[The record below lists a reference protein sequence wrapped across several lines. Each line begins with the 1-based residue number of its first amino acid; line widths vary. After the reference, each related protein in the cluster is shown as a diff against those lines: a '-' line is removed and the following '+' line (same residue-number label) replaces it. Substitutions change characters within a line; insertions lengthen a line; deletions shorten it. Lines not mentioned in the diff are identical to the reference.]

1 MPVSDWSRIVSQ
13 LVIHV
18 PHASTTI
25 PPDVR
30 EQFTLSASALA
41 AEARLS
47 ADLLTDE
54 LARAAWPSATIV
66 AAEVSRLVIDVER
79 YADDRD
85 EPMAA
90 VGRGMIY
97 ARTRSG
103 RPLRRDL
110 TAGERAALQAA
121 WYDPHWQRLRA
132 AATGRIMI
140 DLHSYPKRAWKV
152 EPHPQ
157 ARRPE
162 IDLGTTSGLTPD
174 SWVAALQSHFAASGY
189 DVGLNTPYAGV
200 VDAGAAA
207 AAVMIEIRRD
217 LIGALPHGPGWE
229 RLRTCLSQLPMP

>member
-1 MPVSDWSRIVSQ
+1 MSH

-30 EQFTLSASALA
+30 DQFTLSPPALA

-66 AAEVSRLVIDVER
+66 AAEVSRLVVDVER
-79 YADDRD
+79 YADDRL

-97 ARTRSG
+97 SRTRDG

-110 TAGERAALQAA
+110 SAGERAALQAA

-132 AATGRIMI
+132 AAAGRIMI

-157 ARRPE
+157 APRRE
-162 IDLGTTSGLTPD
+162 IDLGTMCDLTADP
-174 SWVAALQSHFAASGY
+174 WVATLQAHFAAAGY

-207 AAVMIEIRRD
+207 AVMIEIRHD
-217 LIGALPHGPGWE
+217 LMGPLPHGPGWE

>member
-1 MPVSDWSRIVSQ
+1 MSH

-25 PPDVR
+25 PPESRD
-30 EQFTLSASALA
+30 QFTLSARALA

-47 ADLLTDE
+47 ADLLTNE
-54 LARAAWPSATIV
+54 LARAAWPDAVIV
-66 AAEVSRLVIDVER
+66 AAEVSRLVVDVER
-79 YADDRD
+79 YADDGL

-97 ARTRSG
+97 TRTRSG

-110 TAGERAALQAA
+110 PAGERAVLKRA

-132 AATGRIMI
+132 KAAGRIMI

-157 ARRPE
+157 AVRPE
-162 IDLGTTSGLTPD
+162 IDLGTTCGLTPD
-174 SWVAALQSHFAASGY
+174 SWVAALQSHFAESGY
-189 DVGLNTPYAGV
+189 EVGLNTPYAGV

-207 AAVMIEIRRD
+207 AVMIEIRRD
-217 LIGALPHGPGWE
+217 VIGPLPHGPAWE
-229 RLRTCLSQLPMP
+229 RLRACLSRMPMP

>member
-1 MPVSDWSRIVSQ
+1 MSH

-25 PPDVR
+25 PPAVR
-30 EQFTLSASALA
+30 DQFTLSAQALA

-66 AAEVSRLVIDVER
+66 EAGVSRLVVDVER

-97 ARTRSG
+97 SRTRSG
-103 RPLRRDL
+103 QPLRRDL
-110 TAGERAALQAA
+110 SAGERAALQAA

-132 AATGRIMI
+132 AAGARIMI
-140 DLHSYPKRAWKV
+140 DLHSYPKSAWKV
-152 EPHPQ
+152 EPHPR
-157 ARRPE
+157 AARPE
-162 IDLGTTSGLTPD
+162 IDLGTTGSFTPD
-174 SWVAALQSHFAASGY
+174 SWVTALQAHFATSGY

-207 AAVMIEIRRD
+207 AVMIEIRRD
-217 LIGALPHGPGWE
+217 VIGPLPHGPGWE
-229 RLRTCLSQLPMP
+229 RLRSCLARLPMP